1 MYKII
6 FAVFSI
12 LFFSVNVYSA
22 DNKSKN
28 DVENKKKEVEL
39 KAPDMS
45 FNDDYFVGLKAY
57 EDGLYDVAES
67 CLSNYLSHENK
78 SQQAGFA
85 TYLLYQI
92 YMSQNNYKSAQN
104 TFNQLTNFKDSR
116 FNYQKMLKDQ
126 MFIETKL
133 SCDGAK
139 NLLLTNPKNEYL
151 EIYAKSSCAVDKAVT
166 NLLSKIDVSSEAL
179 YAVLERVQKDKELV
193 FSTYENLRAEKRT
206 PKLMNFY
213 GKYFYSNNMKAEFES
228 LYKTYQD
235 NELTALVLDDTW
247 KSGNYKK
254 YIELFQKEVKKD
266 YKLDKV
272 VYCRMIEASNKEMV
286 NFDCDLVDKCLG
298 TKNPDF
304 NKTKLACYMRKED
317 KEKIS
322 WFIGT
327 LTVQD
332 TLKLCE
338 YGKYIIGKRLYDIKY
353 LNKFEKCP
361 DKASMYE
368 SLLKFK
374 DYNAVIKLGGSGSSQ
389 IDIAY
394 MAIAYYYLGN
404 NTQYNNYLNKLTD
417 VDLSGMVKKAVNRG
431 SL

>member
-1 MYKII
+1 MYKITFI
-6 FAVFSI
+6 IFSI
-12 LFFSVNVYSA
+12 LLFAFNGYTS

-28 DVENKKKEVEL
+28 NQETGSKEKA

-57 EDGLYDVAES
+57 EDGLYDVAKS
-67 CLSNYLSHENK
+67 CLSNYLSHEDK
-78 SQQAGFA
+78 SQKAGFA
-85 TYLLYQI
+85 TYILYQL
-92 YMSQNNYKSAQN
+92 YMAQNDFKSAQY
-104 TFNQLTNFKDSR
+104 TFTQLANFKDSR
-116 FNYQKMLKDQ
+116 FDKQKMLKDQ

-139 NLLLTNPKNEYL
+139 NLLLTYPKNEYL
-151 EIYAKSSCAVDKAVT
+151 EVYVKSSCAVDKEVT
-166 NLLSKIDVSSEAL
+166 SLLSKIDVPAETI
-179 YAVLERVQKDKELV
+179 YAVLERVQKDKALV
-193 FSTYENLRAEKRT
+193 FSTYDNLKAEKRT

-213 GKYFYSNNMKAEFES
+213 GKYFYSNNMKDEFYA
-228 LYKTYQD
+228 LYKTYKD
-235 NELTALVLDDTW
+235 SELTSYVMEDTW
-247 KSGNYKK
+247 KTGDYKK
-254 YIELFQKEVKKD
+254 YIDTFKKEVKAD

-286 NFDCDLVDKCLG
+286 NFDCTLVDKCLG
-298 TKNPDF
+298 TKSPDY

-317 KEKIS
+317 KENIS

-338 YGKYIIGKRLYDIKY
+338 YGKYIIGKNLYDVKF

-374 DYNAVIKLGGSGSSQ
+374 DYNAILKLGGGADTQ
-389 IDIAY
+389 LDTAY
-394 MAIAYYYLGN
+394 MAIAYYFLGN

-417 VDLSGMVKKAVNRG
+417 IDLSGMVKRAVSRG

>member
-1 MYKII
+1 MHKITFI
-6 FAVFSI
+6 IFSI
-12 LFFSVNVYSA
+12 LLFAFNGYAA
-22 DNKSKN
+22 DNKSK
-28 DVENKKKEVEL
+28 DNKESSSAAKA

-57 EDGLYDVAES
+57 EDGLYDVAKS
-67 CLSNYLSHENK
+67 CLSNYLSHEDK
-78 SQQAGFA
+78 SQKAGFA
-85 TYLLYQI
+85 TYILYQV
-92 YMSQNNYKSAQN
+92 YMAQNDYKSAQY
-104 TFNQLTNFKDSR
+104 TFTQLANFKDSR
-116 FNYQKMLKDQ
+116 FDKQKMLKDQ

-139 NLLLTNPKNEYL
+139 NLLLTYPKNEYL
-151 EIYAKSSCAVDKAVT
+151 EVYVKSSCVVDKEVIG
-166 NLLSKIDVSSEAL
+166 LLSKIDVPAETL
-179 YAVLERVQKDKELV
+179 YVVLEKVQKDKALV
-193 FSTYENLRAEKRT
+193 FSTYDNLKPEKRT
-206 PKLMNFY
+206 PKLTNFY
-213 GKYFYSNNMKAEFES
+213 GKYFYSNNMKDEFYA
-228 LYKTYQD
+228 LYKIYQD
-235 NELTALVLDDTW
+235 SELASYVMDDTW
-247 KSGNYKK
+247 KTGDYKK
-254 YIELFQKEVKKD
+254 YIEAFKKEVKAD

-272 VYCRMIEASNKEMV
+272 VYCRMIEASNKEML
-286 NFDCDLVDKCLG
+286 NFDCMLVDKCLG
-298 TKNPDF
+298 TKSPDY

-317 KEKIS
+317 KENIA

-338 YGKYIIGKRLYDIKY
+338 YGKYIIGKNLYNTKF

-374 DYNAVIKLGGSGSSQ
+374 DYNAILKLGDGADTQ
-389 IDIAY
+389 LDTAY
-394 MAIAYYYLGN
+394 MAIAYYFLGN

-417 VDLSGMVKKAVNRG
+417 IDLSGMVKRTISRG

>member
-6 FAVFSI
+6 FSVFFI
-12 LFFSVNVYSA
+12 LLFTFNSYSA
-22 DNKSKN
+22 DNKSKS
-28 DVENKKKEVEL
+28 DIETKKTETEV

-57 EDGLYDVAES
+57 DDGLYDVAES
-67 CLSNYLSHENK
+67 CLSNYLNHENK
-78 SQQAGFA
+78 SQKAGFA
-85 TYLLYQI
+85 TYLLYQV
-92 YMSQNNYKSAQN
+92 YMSQGNYKAAQH
-104 TFNQLTNFKDSR
+104 TFTQLATFKDSR
-116 FNYQKMLKDQ
+116 FNKQKMMKDQ

-151 EIYAKSSCAVDKAVT
+151 EVYAKSACIVDKDIT
-166 NLLSKIDVSSEAL
+166 NLLSKIDVSSETL

-193 FSTYENLRAEKRT
+193 FSTYDNLRAEKRT

-213 GKYFYSNNMKAEFES
+213 GKYFYSNNMKAEFYA
-228 LYKTYQD
+228 LYKVYQD
-235 NELTALVLDDTW
+235 SELASFVLDDTW
-247 KSGNYKK
+247 KSGDYKK
-254 YIELFQKEVKKD
+254 YIDSFKKEVKND

-322 WFIGT
+322 WFVGT

-338 YGKYIIGKRLYDIKY
+338 YGKYIIGKKLYDVKF

-374 DYNAVIKLGGSGSSQ
+374 DYNAVIKLGGSGVNQ
-389 IDIAY
+389 LDIAY

-404 NTQYNNYLNKLTD
+404 NAQYNNYLNKLID
-417 VDLSGMVKKAVNRG
+417 VDLSGMVKRTVSRG

>member
-1 MYKII
+1 MYKITL
-6 FAVFSI
+6 AVFSI
-12 LFFSVNVYSA
+12 LLFAFNSYSA
-22 DNKSKN
+22 DNKSN
-28 DVENKKKEVEL
+28 IENKNAETEV

-57 EDGLYDVAES
+57 DDGLYDVAES

-85 TYLLYQI
+85 TYLLYQV
-92 YMSQNNYKSAQN
+92 YMSQGNYKAAQYIF
-104 TFNQLTNFKDSR
+104 TQLANFKDSR
-116 FNYQKMLKDQ
+116 FNKQKMLKDQ

-133 SCDGAK
+133 NCDGAK

-151 EIYAKSSCAVDKAVT
+151 EVYVKSSCIVDKDIT
-166 NLLSKIDVSSEAL
+166 NILSKIDVSSETL
-179 YAVLERVQKDKELV
+179 YSVLERVQKDKELV
-193 FSTYENLRAEKRT
+193 FSTYDNLKPEKRT

-213 GKYFYSNNMKAEFES
+213 GKYFYSNNMKSEFYA
-228 LYKTYQD
+228 LYKVYQD
-235 NELTALVLDDTW
+235 SELASFVLDDIW
-247 KSGNYKK
+247 KSGDYKK
-254 YIELFQKEVKKD
+254 YTASFKKEVKND

-298 TKNPDF
+298 TKNTDF

-317 KEKIS
+317 NEKIS

-338 YGKYIIGKRLYDIKY
+338 YSKYIIGKKLYDIKF

-374 DYNAVIKLGGSGSSQ
+374 DYNAVIKLGGSGNNQ
-389 IDIAY
+389 LDIAY

-417 VDLSGMVKKAVNRG
+417 VDLSGMVKREVSRG

>member
-12 LFFSVNVYSA
+12 LFFTVNVYSA

-213 GKYFYSNNMKAEFES
+213 GKYFYSNNMKAEFEL

-374 DYNAVIKLGGSGSSQ
+374 DYNSIIKLGGSGSSQ

>member
-1 MYKII
+1 MYKIT
-6 FAVFSI
+6 FTVFSI
-12 LFFSVNVYSA
+12 LIFAFNGYSA

-28 DVENKKKEVEL
+28 NVENKKAETTI

-57 EDGLYDVAES
+57 DDGLYDVAEY
-67 CLSNYLSHENK
+67 CLANYLKYENK
-78 SQQAGFA
+78 SQKAGFA
-85 TYLLYQI
+85 TYLLYQV
-92 YMSQNNYKSAQN
+92 YMSQGNYKAAQYS
-104 TFNQLTNFKDSR
+104 FAQLANFKDSR
-116 FNYQKMLKDQ
+116 FDRQKMLKDQ

-133 SCDGAK
+133 NCNGAK
-139 NLLLTNPKNEYL
+139 NLLLTSPKNEYL
-151 EIYAKSSCAVDKAVT
+151 EVYAKSSCIVDKDIT
-166 NLLSKIDVSSEAL
+166 NLLSRIDVSSETL
-179 YAVLERVQKDKELV
+179 YTVLERVHKDKELV
-193 FSTYENLRAEKRT
+193 FSTYDNLKAEKRT

-213 GKYFYSNNMKAEFES
+213 GKYFYSNNMKAEFYA
-228 LYKTYQD
+228 LY
-235 NELTALVLDDTW
+235 N
-247 KSGNYKK
+247 
-254 YIELFQKEVKKD
+254 D

-272 VYCRMIEASNKEMV
+272 VYCRMIEASNKEMI

-298 TKNPDF
+298 TKSPDF

-338 YGKYIIGKRLYDIKY
+338 YSKYIIGKKLYNIKF
-353 LNKFEKCP
+353 LNKFERCP

-389 IDIAY
+389 LDTAY
-394 MAIAYYYLGN
+394 MAIAYFYLGN
-404 NTQYNNYLNKLTD
+404 DAQYNNYLNKITD
-417 VDLSGMVKKAVNRG
+417 VDLSGMVKRAVNRG
-431 SL
+431 NL